1 MSCTGSTYCLS
12 NTGNNSINDNYLSG
26 GTHNGNLYYT
36 GITNNLFIY
45 YSSSNDEW
53 CLSTALDGSCIMSGD
68 SPGAPDC
75 PDLSDFYFSTG
86 TCPTPTPSP
95 TSAVDCSTL
104 DFEAIFDCD
113 VIPTPTPT
121 ATPTTTPTP
130 TVTPT
135 PTDVCGGTDIIAT
148 IESITP
154 TPTPTPTITPTSSS
168 PIVRPCVFSG
178 DVTFNVIDGQIV
190 CPYSFEFQDCFN
202 GAIYLTTTQ
211 VSNPS
216 GGSLSEFDIFNSTV
230 NGESRCISFIGIN
243 LNEIG
248 GDIINLNS
256 GPIGKSNQGDCIY
269 CEPTITPTPTPTPA
283 VEYFSLFERCNGVPC
298 TESGITFGEQTDPN
312 VIISNWVRFSSF
324 AGVNY
329 PGTTIKSGLQR
340 DGTIIT
346 NDPSKYFYTGANSI
360 NYLGVYSYVMTEG
373 QNVGPSGATRGQF
386 YYNDYINK
394 FVVWYNVKGV
404 QWQDNANYLWAT
416 WDPTKDT
423 GLSYGNPTA
432 SRFLTT
438 STNWSTTPLTITQL
452 TVSGASNTV
461 VTAIN
466 KITDAGGVTDMIQCS
481 QNSGLLNGFYSTCGY
496 NEYTHEVTLGSTV
509 NDNDSIGLVLAAF
522 KDNDGIYG
530 PSGQTQSLTLI
541 FNGQNNG
548 SSISFN
554 QSNNTQ
560 AFTDGNN
567 YSTMV
572 WNGTPSPFGP
582 GNYNNN
588 GQVRVKIIKT
598 GTTISVHNTNNMGN
612 GPGQSPLGVP
622 NPYTLLVSIDLADDS
637 TWTDAPS
644 YAVGT
649 ELLRFT
655 GGTQFG
661 YLTSSQPET
670 QFYDIVFSGSQQTN
684 NDSLYAVGLT
694 TPGANKVSTF
704 NEVTGCWEY
713 ISEVTGY
720 TGSIQSLT
728 LDTGYD
734 DCEECLTDVT
744 PTPTPTVT
752 PTVTPTP

>member
-1 MSCTGSTYCLS
+1 
-12 NTGNNSINDNYLSG
+12 
-26 GTHNGNLYYT
+26 
-36 GITNNLFIY
+36 
-45 YSSSNDEW
+45 
-53 CLSTALDGSCIMSGD
+53 
-68 SPGAPDC
+68 
-75 PDLSDFYFSTG
+75 
-86 TCPTPTPSP
+86 
-95 TSAVDCSTL
+95 
-104 DFEAIFDCD
+104 
-113 VIPTPTPT
+113 
-121 ATPTTTPTP
+121 
-130 TVTPT
+130 
-135 PTDVCGGTDIIAT
+135 
-148 IESITP
+148 
-154 TPTPTPTITPTSSS
+154 
-168 PIVRPCVFSG
+168 
-178 DVTFNVIDGQIV
+178 
-190 CPYSFEFQDCFN
+190 
-202 GAIYLTTTQ
+202 
-211 VSNPS
+211 
-216 GGSLSEFDIFNSTV
+216 
-230 NGESRCISFIGIN
+230 
-243 LNEIG
+243 
-248 GDIINLNS
+248 
-256 GPIGKSNQGDCIY
+256 
-269 CEPTITPTPTPTPA
+269 
-283 VEYFSLFERCNGVPC
+283 
-298 TESGITFGEQTDPN
+298 
-312 VIISNWVRFSSF
+312 
-324 AGVNY
+324 
-329 PGTTIKSGLQR
+329 
-340 DGTIIT
+340 
-346 NDPSKYFYTGANSI
+346 
-360 NYLGVYSYVMTEG
+360 
-373 QNVGPSGATRGQF
+373 
-386 YYNDYINK
+386 
-394 FVVWYNVKGV
+394 
-404 QWQDNANYLWAT
+404 
-416 WDPTKDT
+416 
-423 GLSYGNPTA
+423 
-432 SRFLTT
+432 
-438 STNWSTTPLTITQL
+438 
-452 TVSGASNTV
+452 

-466 KITDAGGVTDMIQCS
+466 KITDAGGVTQMIQCS

-541 FNGQNNG
+541 FNGQNNS

-598 GTTISVHNTNNMGN
+598 GTTISVHYTNNMGN
-612 GPGQSPLGVP
+612 GLGQSPLGDP
-622 NPYTLLVSIDLADDS
+622 NPYMLLVSIDLADDS
-637 TWTDAPS
+637 TWTNKPS

-661 YLTSSQPET
+661 YLTGSQPQT

-694 TPGANKVSTF
+694 TPGANNVSTF